1 MTSKMKKLLIV
12 TATSALIALSA
23 AAFVACGE
31 TDENTFVG
39 VAKNQEVERLT
50 YDSISYR
57 EKLVTDKYTT
67 MGEGVK
73 VDGVIDDEA
82 WTNSYPLSYTYGG
95 VESKLFT
102 AFGEDGLYLAARIDM
117 KAYYRAPRAAD
128 NNCGGNFYIAPTTAT
143 SLNRNCI
150 QIVYTARGDI
160 RTSRGRNGSFETWY
174 VNTFVKTYVDGGWIE
189 EGDGSLREN
198 GGLVAAGDYVTAE
211 AFVPWAELGLNEKPE
226 AVKVMPQFNYNVSS
240 ASNQYRL
247 FAGRPA
253 GAYNNPRD
261 WFLFDEQGYAHNDE
275 RLASENSE
283 AVAVGNG
290 YGNMSKTAA
299 WDFSEI
305 AEGKLTSGSMA
316 QTQFIYFKDVYAENW
331 MTKVSV
337 KFDSNTGG
345 AQNAVGLC
353 AEPVVTG
360 ATRTPIT
367 FNLPTATNLAGIAR
381 WTAYTNTD
389 QAHYS
394 PTNVQADVLKET
406 VDLTLIKMGSALFA
420 FIGDTYFGS
429 HQFDAIAGKAVPG
442 IIVRGAVAEFSNMQA
457 TTDTDEIFEYIASK
471 NLQTISL
478 NSNNGGAVTLTA
490 EDMTYGGN
498 IVLVERNSEVTLR
511 VSPTISQYSAYV
523 VKSVKIGDDERVNN
537 LSNGELTFA
546 VTGDTNVE
554 VEFEFAASYAV
565 LYGTVSGIDKNNM
578 ANASVKFV
586 DMDGRI
592 LYAYSGI
599 RQEGNDSV
607 YVFRIPDGTYR
618 LWLEYKGGNYGEYK
632 IRVLSG
638 TISLIN
644 DSGDVIETVETIDFD
659 TTARPDSLTRNVTAW
674 VGYPAISLPVSYFKQ
689 GEAVTWSGGDS
700 AIATFDE
707 ANRTLTAV
715 AAGSFTLTAET
726 DDGYTEIYHIT
737 VKTVEKSGNQWDLD
751 TARTNYAKELKTKW
765 EQEGNDNKTTLF
777 IGDSFFDVRNF
788 WTNFYTT
795 YKTKD
800 AICAGI
806 GSTTTY
812 DWEQYAEMFLKY
824 TKPKNIVIHLGTNN
838 LYTDGD
844 SSETLTENLQRL
856 FTLIHDILP
865 NTNIYY
871 FAITQ
876 RTSTAHKEEVSKTN
890 ADMKEWCEG
899 YSWITFLDTEA
910 LITTDMLKDGIHP
923 YLEHYSVFTSALQNS
938 DIVMEKKSN

>member
-1 MTSKMKKLLIV
+1 MTSKIKKSMIV
-12 TATSALIALSA
+12 ATASALIALSA
-23 AAFVACGE
+23 AAFAACGE
-31 TDENTFVG
+31 TDDNAFVG
-39 VAKNQEVERLT
+39 VAKNQGVERLT
-50 YDSISYR
+50 HDSISYR
-57 EKLVTDKYTT
+57 EKLVTDQYTT
-67 MGEGVK
+67 TGEGVK
-73 VDGVIDDEA
+73 IDGVIDDEA

-95 VESKLFT
+95 VESKLYA
-102 AFGEDGLYLAARIDM
+102 AFGEDGLYLASRIDM
-117 KAYYRAPRAAD
+117 KAYYRASRAAD
-128 NNCGGNFYIAPTTAT
+128 NNCGGNFYIAPATAT

-160 RTSRGRNGSFETWY
+160 RTSRGRNDGFETWY

-189 EGDGSLREN
+189 EGDGGLREN
-198 GGLVAAGDYVTAE
+198 GGLVAAGDYLTAE
-211 AFVPWAELGLNEKPE
+211 AFVPWKELGLDEKPE

-240 ASNQYRL
+240 ASTQYRIYS
-247 FAGRPA
+247 GRPA
-253 GAYNNPRD
+253 GTYNNPRD
-261 WFLFDEQGYAHNDE
+261 WFLFDERGYAHNDE

-554 VEFEFAASYAV
+554 VEFEFAASYAT
-565 LYGTVSGIDKNNM
+565 LYGTISGIDSNNLS
-578 ANASVKFV
+578 NAAVKFV
-586 DMDGRI
+586 DKDERV
-592 LYAYSGI
+592 LYTYTNV
-599 RQEGNDSV
+599 RQTGE

-618 LWLEYKGGNYGEYK
+618 LWLEYNGGRYGECGVK
-632 IRVLSG
+632 ISNG
-638 TISLIN
+638 AIN
-644 DSGDVIETVETIDFD
+644 FVDGNGDVTGEAVETIDFD
-659 TTARPDSLTRNVTAW
+659 TMLRPVSLTRSVTAW
-674 VGYPAISLPVSYFKQ
+674 VDYPAIPLPISYFKP
-689 GEAVTWSGGDS
+689 GETVEWSGENS
-700 AIATFDE
+700 AIATFDQK
-707 ANRTLTAV
+707 NRTLTAV

-856 FTLIHDILP
+856 FTLIHSILP
-865 NTNIYY
+865 DTNIYY

-876 RTSTAHKEEVSKTN
+876 RSNTAHQAEASQTN
-890 ADMKEWCEG
+890 AAMKEWCEG
-899 YSWITFLDTEA
+899 YFWITFLDTEKSLTA
-910 LITTDMLKDGIHP
+910 DMLKDGVHP
-923 YLEHYSVFTSALQNS
+923 KLEHYSVFTKALENS
-938 DIVMEKKSN
+938 DIVMERKSN

>member
-1 MTSKMKKLLIV
+1 
-12 TATSALIALSA
+12 
-23 AAFVACGE
+23 
-31 TDENTFVG
+31 
-39 VAKNQEVERLT
+39 
-50 YDSISYR
+50 
-57 EKLVTDKYTT
+57 
-67 MGEGVK
+67 
-73 VDGVIDDEA
+73 
-82 WTNSYPLSYTYGG
+82 
-95 VESKLFT
+95 
-102 AFGEDGLYLAARIDM
+102 
-117 KAYYRAPRAAD
+117 
-128 NNCGGNFYIAPTTAT
+128 
-143 SLNRNCI
+143 
-150 QIVYTARGDI
+150 
-160 RTSRGRNGSFETWY
+160 
-174 VNTFVKTYVDGGWIE
+174 
-189 EGDGSLREN
+189 
-198 GGLVAAGDYVTAE
+198 
-211 AFVPWAELGLNEKPE
+211 
-226 AVKVMPQFNYNVSS
+226 
-240 ASNQYRL
+240 
-247 FAGRPA
+247 
-253 GAYNNPRD
+253 
-261 WFLFDEQGYAHNDE
+261 
-275 RLASENSE
+275 
-283 AVAVGNG
+283 
-290 YGNMSKTAA
+290 
-299 WDFSEI
+299 
-305 AEGKLTSGSMA
+305 
-316 QTQFIYFKDVYAENW
+316 
-331 MTKVSV
+331 
-337 KFDSNTGG
+337 
-345 AQNAVGLC
+345 
-353 AEPVVTG
+353 
-360 ATRTPIT
+360 
-367 FNLPTATNLAGIAR
+367 
-381 WTAYTNTD
+381 
-389 QAHYS
+389 
-394 PTNVQADVLKET
+394 
-406 VDLTLIKMGSALFA
+406 MGSALFA